1 MCSPYGLLSPVDKK
15 SYEMGYTPKEFKKTL
30 LGQFSTNT
38 SYKVEPLT
46 DSSWSVTDD
55 SENFLANIEIAVGHP
70 RNIALLTLP
79 VLILILLSNSQMK
92 SSNKRLQDCF
102 LNTFT
107 KVVVKKPCSCPY
119 E

>member
-1 MCSPYGLLSPVDKK
+1 
-15 SYEMGYTPKEFKKTL
+15 MGYTPKEFKKTL

-79 VLILILLSNSQMK
+79 VLNTDFTFEQSNEVQQQAFT
-92 SSNKRLQDCF
+92 RLF
-102 LNTFT
+102 F
-107 KVVVKKPCSCPY
+107 KYFHKGGG
-119 E
+119 